1 MARKKPINPFY
12 LLLVVVG
19 TAFVITA
26 SAYGVMATRALRPP
40 RAVAGVEPPKSPL
53 ITFMEQNGE
62 KLLVGELLVLAVC
75 TVAAISTDN
84 YWSKRGAPPEKN
96 PDAANRDDEVK
107 QG

>member
-1 MARKKPINPFY
+1 MARKKTFNPFY

-40 RAVAGVEPPKSPL
+40 RVAAGAEPPKSSL
-53 ITFMEQNGE
+53 LTFMEEHGE
-62 KLLVGELLVLAVC
+62 KLLVGELLVLAIA
-75 TVAAISTDN
+75 TVGAISTDG
-84 YWSKRGAPPEKN
+84 YWAKRAAASPP
-96 PDAANRDDEVK
+96 PDSTDDDKVN